1 MLTQSQWGMP
11 PRHSRKRMSR
21 IFRGFRSGH
30 RARSPEREGAGST
43 VTAIGLHA
51 LSAENFRN
59 SGAAKTSMTS
69 PARGEGP
76 RFIAELAKAELDG
89 QDCAMRKIVR
99 R

>member
-1 MLTQSQWGMP
+1 MGYAATSQP
-11 PRHSRKRMSR
+11 QAHVEDFSR
-21 IFRGFRSGH
+21 ISVGP

-59 SGAAKTSMTS
+59 SGAAKSSMTS

-76 RFIAELAKAELDG
+76 RFVAELAKAELDG